1 MAPADPQS
9 QMNHMLSP
17 ASLVRMALVTAIV
30 AAALIVGL
38 KWAMPQIVLPN
49 VGVLLLAFPAIL
61 FTVVLQFGLLVLIP
75 PIATIRPE
83 RILVQYGQSG
93 LMIDAKAIKAVSLT
107 VHAGDR
113 IRLRL
118 CYAKD
123 NTVKSRVIG
132 VPPTVDLDRLIALLP
147 IAPEVR
153 DARNRSIV
161 LVSSRGTASS
171 S

>member
-1 MAPADPQS
+1 MFLCGDRVIFDLIHEQS
-9 QMNHMLSP
+9 I
-17 ASLVRMALVTAIV
+17 AR
-30 AAALIVGL
+30 
-38 KWAMPQIVLPN
+38 
-49 VGVLLLAFPAIL
+49 LA
-61 FTVVLQFGLLVLIP
+61 TNGY
-75 PIATIRPE
+75 RE
-83 RILVQYGQSG
+83 SG
-93 LMIDAKAIKAVSLT
+93 LMIDAKTIKAVSLT

-153 DARNRSIV
+153 DARNRSLV
-161 LVSSRGTASS
+161 LASSRGTASS

>member
-1 MAPADPQS
+1 
-9 QMNHMLSP
+9 MNRILSP

-38 KWAMPQIVLPN
+38 KWAIPQIVLPN

-61 FTVVLQFGLLVLIP
+61 LTVVLQFGLLVLIP

-83 RILVQYGQSG
+83 GILVQHGQSA
-93 LMIDAKAIKAVSLT
+93 LRIDAKTMTAAYLT
-107 VHAGDR
+107 VHTGDR
-113 IRLRL
+113 IRLRI
-118 CYAKD
+118 CYAKND
-123 NTVKSRVIG
+123 HVRSRSIG

-153 DARNRSIV
+153 DARNRSLV
-161 LVSSRGTASS
+161 LASSRGTASS